1 MTLLLS
7 SDADYLPTRS
17 REDSRGPNE
26 PCIRWDLGA
35 LYEKGHFRG
44 TCTRHPLG
52 NGRVQSSR
60 PLVATNT
67 PQQVRDATAMRAVDC
82 LPTRFRETT
91 ANTTTAIR
99 IYAVADG
106 SSSDL
111 NPDDRMT
118 VSSHVGFLCKMCT
131 CKTADLMTLRIA
143 DRHTNPVSSLA
154 YNKES
159 MYSSRHGLCP
169 DPVP

>member
-1 MTLLLS
+1 M
-7 SDADYLPTRS
+7 
-17 REDSRGPNE
+17 GPGC
-26 PCIRWDLGA
+26 PIR
-35 LYEKGHFRG
+35 KGHFWG
-44 TCTRHPLG
+44 TFTRHPLG

-60 PLVATNT
+60 PPVATNT
-67 PQQVRDATAMRAVDC
+67 PQQVRDAAAMRAVDC

-131 CKTADLMTLRIA
+131 TADVMTLRIA

-159 MYSSRHGLCP
+159 VYSSRHGLGP